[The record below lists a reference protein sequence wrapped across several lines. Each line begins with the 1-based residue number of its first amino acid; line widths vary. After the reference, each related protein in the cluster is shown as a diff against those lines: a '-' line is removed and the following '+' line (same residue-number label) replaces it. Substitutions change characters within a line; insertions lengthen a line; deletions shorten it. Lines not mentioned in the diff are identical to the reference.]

1 LNKLIPLVVDLDGTL
16 IFSDTLHESAIILLR
31 NSPLSIFKL
40 PFWLVTGKANLKS
53 QIADF
58 VQIDPE
64 LLPYNHVFLD
74 FLKKE
79 HDKGRQLVLC
89 TAADRSIADLVASH
103 VGLFCEVIASDG
115 KINLAGSNKAAALV
129 SRFGKGCFDYAGNS
143 SADFDVWDSAS
154 AAVVVNASPSVQ
166 ATAVERYKVS
176 AVFEPAHVN
185 LSIWHKVLRLH
196 QWMKNLLLFLPLLAA
211 HEIGNLG
218 AWQSL
223 VLAFFAFSLCAS
235 TVYIVNDLLDLDN
248 DRRHPRKRMRPF
260 ASGAVPVW
268 KGVALAPVLLGVSFV
283 LAFQVGAM
291 FVGWLLA
298 YFVVTCLYSF
308 SLKKLIL
315 VDCLTLAM
323 LYTFRILAGSA
334 TVGHVLSL
342 WLLAFSVFLFLSL
355 AFVKRYAELEVQR
368 LNGSDK
374 AHGRGYHTDDASLL
388 QNFGVSSGQASVLV
402 LALYLNSDAVTKLY
416 VTPEVIWCAVPV
428 MLFWIHWM
436 WMQAHR
442 GNMHD
447 DPVVFAVKDKVSLLT
462 ALLLGAILVSGAT
475 GVWA

>member
-1 LNKLIPLVVDLDGTL
+1 MKPLVVDLDGTL
-16 IFSDTLHESAIILLR
+16 TLSDTLHESALALLR
-31 NSPLSIFKL
+31 DSPLSVFKL
-40 PFWLVTGKANLKS
+40 PIWLTSGKAHLKRHLAS
-53 QIADF
+53 QVEFAPDA
-58 VQIDPE
+58 
-64 LLPYNHVFLD
+64 LPYNSPFLD

-79 HDKGRQLVLC
+79 HDKGRKLILC
-89 TAADRSIADLVASH
+89 TAADRSIAESVAKH
-103 VGLFCEVIASDG
+103 IGLFDEVLASDG
-115 KINLAGSNKAAALV
+115 NTNLAGANKAAALV
-129 SRFGKGCFDYAGNS
+129 SRFGKGGFDYAGNS
-143 SADFDVWDSAS
+143 SADFDVWDSA
-154 AAVVVNASPSVQ
+154 AGAVVVNASLSVQ
-166 ATAVERYKVS
+166 ATAVKRYNVS
-176 AVFEPAHVN
+176 GVFAPAQVG
-185 LSIWHKVLRLH
+185 LGIWRKVLRLH
-196 QWMKNLLLFLPLLAA
+196 QWLKNLLLFLPLLAA
-211 HEIGNLG
+211 HEIGNVE
-218 AWQSL
+218 AWLSL

-235 TVYIVNDLLDLDN
+235 TVYIANDLLDLDS

-260 ASGAVPVW
+260 ASGAVPVLM
-268 KGVALAPVLLGVSFV
+268 GVALAPVLLTASFV
-283 LAFQVGAM
+283 LAFQVGTVL
-291 FVGWLLA
+291 VGWLLA

-323 LYTFRILAGSA
+323 LYTFRILAGAA
-334 TVGHVLSL
+334 TVGHVLSF

-388 QNFGVSSGQASVLV
+388 QNIGISSGQASVLV

-416 VTPEVIWCAVPV
+416 ASPEVIWCAVPV
-428 MLFWIHWM
+428 MLFWIQWM

-447 DPVVFAVKDKVSLLT
+447 DPVVFAVKDRVSLLA
-462 ALLLGAILVSGAT
+462 ALLVGVILVTGAM

>member
-1 LNKLIPLVVDLDGTL
+1 MRPLVVDLDGTL
-16 IFSDTLHESAIILLR
+16 IFSDTLHESALVLLR
-31 NSPLSIFKL
+31 DSPLLMFKL
-40 PFWLVTGKANLKS
+40 PFWLAGGKAHLKK
-53 QIADF
+53 QLAGQVEIAPD
-58 VQIDPE
+58 V
-64 LLPYNHVFLD
+64 LPYNLAFLD

-79 HDKGRQLVLC
+79 HDKGRKLILC
-89 TAADRSIADLVASH
+89 TAADRSIAEGVAKH
-103 VGLFCEVIASDG
+103 IGLFDEVLASDG
-115 KINLAGSNKAAALV
+115 NTNLAGAKKAAALV
-129 SRFGKGCFDYAGNS
+129 SRFGNGGFDYAGNS
-143 SADFDVWDSAS
+143 SADFDVWESA
-154 AAVVVNASPSVQ
+154 AGAVVVNASPAVQ
-166 ATAVERYKVS
+166 ATAVKRYKVS
-176 AVFEPAHVN
+176 EVFAPAQAGPG
-185 LSIWHKVLRLH
+185 IWRKVLRLH
-196 QWMKNLLLFLPLLAA
+196 QWLKNLLLFLPLLAA
-211 HEIGNLG
+211 HEIGNVE

-223 VLAFFAFSLCAS
+223 VFAFFAFSLCAS
-235 TVYIVNDLLDLDN
+235 TVYIANDLLDLDS

-268 KGVALAPVLLGVSFV
+268 KGVALAPVLLAVSFV
-283 LAFQVGAM
+283 LAFQVGTI

-298 YFVVTCLYSF
+298 YFMVTCLYSF

-323 LYTFRILAGSA
+323 LYTFRILAGAA
-334 TVGHVLSL
+334 TVGHVLSF

-388 QNFGVSSGQASVLV
+388 QNIGISSGQASVLV

-416 VTPEVIWCAVPV
+416 ASPEVIWCAVPV

-447 DPVVFAVKDKVSLLT
+447 DPVVFAVKDKVSLLA
-462 ALLLGAILVSGAT
+462 ALLVGAILVTGAM